1 MRSRLALLPILLSF
15 LLPWLVFFVSSH
27 PALAAHIQGP
37 VLLGLALGMAACP
50 LLTAILIRGLRQ
62 RAGDCSWG
70 IPLLCGLLAAL
81 LNSPVILLYLAIAL
95 QAPMA

>member
-1 MRSRLALLPILLSF
+1 MRPRLALLPILLSF

-27 PALAAHIQGP
+27 HALAAHIQGP

-81 LNSPVILLYLAIAL
+81 LNSPVILLYLAIAQ
-95 QAPMA
+95 QAPSV

>member
-27 PALAAHIQGP
+27 PALAAHIRGP
-37 VLLGLALGMAACP
+37 VLVGLALGVAACP
-50 LLTAILIRGLRQ
+50 LLTAILVRGLRQ
-62 RAGDCSWG
+62 RAGDSSFG
-70 IPLLCGLLAAL
+70 MPMLCGLAAAL

-95 QAPMA
+95 QAPSV